1 MKNLIV
7 VMCCAILG
15 GCKGPEPK
23 TEVTDVETL
32 ASGVVKSDTV
42 AVVTVTSA
50 SATVAEAVPVN
61 VPASNAG
68 TKTTTTTETPVR
80 K

>member
-15 GCKGPEPK
+15 GCKGLELK
-23 TEVTDVETL
+23 TEVTDAGTL
-32 ASGVVKSDTV
+32 ASSVVKSDTV

-50 SATVAEAVPVN
+50 SATVTEIVPAN
-61 VPASNAG
+61 VPASNVG
-68 TKTTTTTETPVR
+68 TKTTTETSV
-80 K
+80 KK

>member
-15 GCKGPEPK
+15 GCKTPELK
-23 TEVTDVETL
+23 TEVTDAG
-32 ASGVVKSDTV
+32 ASVSSVVKSDTV

-50 SATVAEAVPVN
+50 SATVAEAIPVN